1 MLNKEEEKREVEK
14 CEFRE
19 NVSLEKREREK
30 RGREVCGIDPRA
42 PRMLWGWSTI

>member
-19 NVSLEKREREK
+19 KREREK
-30 RGREVCGIDPRA
+30 GGMVNGLNQEEVKTERFCEFKEMFA
-42 PRMLWGWSTI
+42 